1 VSLSLYHSATSEARL
16 SVRLFEAAP
25 DALGALVEGV
35 RDSTTLSHLV
45 VGLEPFR
52 GMPSD
57 MVGGWVYLPGQLH
70 ILCPACIMAPAV
82 V

>member
-1 VSLSLYHSATSEARL
+1 MVRLWCRDLPDSRGTPKAPASLSLYQAATSEGRL
-16 SVRLFEAAP
+16 SVRLFEAPP
-25 DALGALVEGV
+25 DALGALVEGL

-57 MVGGWVYLPGQLH
+57 MVS
-70 ILCPACIMAPAV
+70 A
-82 V
+82 